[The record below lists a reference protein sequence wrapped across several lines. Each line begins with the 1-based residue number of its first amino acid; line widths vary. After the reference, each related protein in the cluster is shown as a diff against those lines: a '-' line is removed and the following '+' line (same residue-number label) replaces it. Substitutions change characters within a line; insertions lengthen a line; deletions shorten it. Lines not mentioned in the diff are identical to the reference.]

1 MPTTDASNPVT
12 PSVATGAGQAST
24 SQQSSQTA
32 DFDFDLDFSDTTPA
46 PVSQPSDV
54 DVEVPVEESVNAQ
67 ASEEVQA
74 PEVAS
79 DLDFSLDLPDSYTS
93 SSAENTETTQSIS
106 GDVPVEVSMPEAQQV
121 APQPDFGSLLN
132 EESKETSSDLESPKT
147 SEDVHQV
154 VAQEAEDQTFESET
168 SNVPV
173 AQEGASE
180 MEVDAVPES
189 EQHQIFSPDQ
199 KEDSEGEKEAFDGE
213 MLASSM
219 SDEMPPE
226 SAESDSRMVSEPIAE
241 AGEESSETL
250 NDGEHEVEFDAE
262 ETDGD
267 SLPDYED
274 EMIDDEDLDDDTL
287 QQDETPDLSSEYESF
302 DETSSSEQDDTDT
315 LDAESSVDTIS
326 DDSLNVKG
334 DVSGDAPQQFETQQP
349 EMQNTETSQ
358 LSSTFSE
365 EIPVSQSGMFVSQ
378 PMETPVASQES
389 VAQTEKSQS
398 IPSVA
403 QGVDLDSMVASA
415 PVAQAEVSSELP
427 QTVSE
432 NAQSA
437 PTQQEST
444 PQMLSLDEMLAQP
457 AAQVPQQTAPVMDL
471 TSLTVGAQ
479 DTTNPLTN
487 PTTYPTVQ
495 ATRNDGLMKKVL
507 AGVGGIVLVALAGVM
522 VYIKYPLMF
531 GSGGDTPQQPTTQS
545 GTLQPQLAL
554 NTSGDQ
560 ADHFAAGQEGENTDQ
575 NSLVSWDVVSNQ
587 TTDNAGTEVE
597 VNTPVQEEEVED
609 VVLGGDEEASSAS
622 GENSISG
629 LNTVSEQQKK
639 TENTTL
645 SGDSAPDALNSVED
659 LVGPVNSNDVLGQ
672 EIELYRQKAQQ
683 IADTGRAQNVRM
695 MVKWGTAVAK
705 QVEKIQQELA
715 NGGNMTISEWNQKKA
730 ELDISLAKA
739 TNE

>member
-24 SQQSSQTA
+24 SQQSSQTP

-54 DVEVPVEESVNAQ
+54 DVEVPVAESVNAQ
-67 ASEEVQA
+67 VSEEVQA

-79 DLDFSLDLPDSYTS
+79 DLDFSLDLPDSYAS
-93 SSAENTETTQSIS
+93 SSAENTEATQSIP
-106 GDVPVEVSMPEAQQV
+106 GDVPVEVSMPEAQQI

-132 EESKETSSDLESPKT
+132 EESEKTSSDLESPET

-173 AQEGASE
+173 AQEDASE

-199 KEDSEGEKEAFDGE
+199 KADSEGEKEAFEGE
-213 MLASSM
+213 MLTSSM
-219 SDEMPPE
+219 SDEMPTE
-226 SAESDSRMVSEPIAE
+226 SAESDSGMVSEPIAE
-241 AGEESSETL
+241 AEEESSETL

-262 ETDGD
+262 EPESD

-274 EMIDDEDLDDDTL
+274 EMMDDENLDDDTS
-287 QQDETPDLSSEYESF
+287 DETPDLSSEYESF
-302 DETSSSEQDDTDT
+302 DENPSSEQDDTDT
-315 LDAESSVDTIS
+315 LDVESSVDTIGN
-326 DDSLNVKG
+326 DSLNVEG
-334 DVSGDAPQQFETQQP
+334 DVSGDTPQQFETQQP

-365 EIPVSQSGMFVSQ
+365 EVPVSQSGMFMSQ
-378 PMETPVASQES
+378 PTEGPVAPQES
-389 VAQTEKSQS
+389 AAQTEESQS
-398 IPSVA
+398 VSSVA

-415 PVAQAEVSSELP
+415 PVAQAEVSSEFP
-427 QTVSE
+427 QKVSE

-437 PTQQEST
+437 PTQQESA

-457 AAQVPQQTAPVMDL
+457 VAQVPQQAAPVMDL

-479 DTTNPLTN
+479 NTTNPLTN
-487 PTTYPTVQ
+487 PTAYPTVQ
-495 ATRNDGLMKKVL
+495 TAGNDGLMKKVL
-507 AGVGGIVLVALAGVM
+507 AGVGGVVLVALAGVM

-575 NSLVSWDVVSNQ
+575 NSLVS
-587 TTDNAGTEVE
+587 
-597 VNTPVQEEEVED
+597 
-609 VVLGGDEEASSAS
+609 
-622 GENSISG
+622 
-629 LNTVSEQQKK
+629 
-639 TENTTL
+639 
-645 SGDSAPDALNSVED
+645 
-659 LVGPVNSNDVLGQ
+659 
-672 EIELYRQKAQQ
+672 
-683 IADTGRAQNVRM
+683 
-695 MVKWGTAVAK
+695 
-705 QVEKIQQELA
+705 
-715 NGGNMTISEWNQKKA
+715 
-730 ELDISLAKA
+730 
-739 TNE
+739 

>member
-46 PVSQPSDV
+46 PVSQTSDV
-54 DVEVPVEESVNAQ
+54 DVEVPVAESVNAQ
-67 ASEEVQA
+67 VSEEVQA

-93 SSAENTETTQSIS
+93 SLAENTEATQSVS
-106 GDVPVEVSMPEAQQV
+106 GDVPVEVSMPEAQQI

-132 EESKETSSDLESPKT
+132 EESEKTSSDLESLET

-173 AQEGASE
+173 AQEDASE

-199 KEDSEGEKEAFDGE
+199 KEDSEGEKEAFEGE
-213 MLASSM
+213 MLTSSM

-226 SAESDSRMVSEPIAE
+226 SAESDSGMVSEPITE

-262 ETDGD
+262 ETEGD

-274 EMIDDEDLDDDTL
+274 EMIDDENLDDDAS
-287 QQDETPDLSSEYESF
+287 DETPDLSSEYESF
-302 DETSSSEQDDTDT
+302 DETPSFEQNDADT

-334 DVSGDAPQQFETQQP
+334 DVSGDTPQQFETQQP
-349 EMQNTETSQ
+349 EMQNAETSQ

-365 EIPVSQSGMFVSQ
+365 EVPVSQSGMFMSQ
-378 PMETPVASQES
+378 PMETSVVSQGSVAQGS
-389 VAQTEKSQS
+389 VAQTEESQS
-398 IPSVA
+398 VSSVA

-457 AAQVPQQTAPVMDL
+457 VAQVPQQVAPVMDL

-479 DTTNPLTN
+479 NTTNPLTN
-487 PTTYPTVQ
+487 PTAYPTVQ
-495 ATRNDGLMKKVL
+495 ATGNDGLMKKVL
-507 AGVGGIVLVALAGVM
+507 VGVGGVVLVALAGVM

-575 NSLVSWDVVSNQ
+575 NSLVS
-587 TTDNAGTEVE
+587 
-597 VNTPVQEEEVED
+597 
-609 VVLGGDEEASSAS
+609 
-622 GENSISG
+622 
-629 LNTVSEQQKK
+629 
-639 TENTTL
+639 
-645 SGDSAPDALNSVED
+645 
-659 LVGPVNSNDVLGQ
+659 
-672 EIELYRQKAQQ
+672 
-683 IADTGRAQNVRM
+683 
-695 MVKWGTAVAK
+695 
-705 QVEKIQQELA
+705 
-715 NGGNMTISEWNQKKA
+715 
-730 ELDISLAKA
+730 
-739 TNE
+739 

>member
-46 PVSQPSDV
+46 PVSQTSDV
-54 DVEVPVEESVNAQ
+54 DVEVPVAESVNAQ
-67 ASEEVQA
+67 VSEEVQA

-93 SSAENTETTQSIS
+93 SSAENTEATQSVS
-106 GDVPVEVSMPEAQQV
+106 GDVPVEVSMPEAQQI

-132 EESKETSSDLESPKT
+132 EESEKTSSDLESLET

-173 AQEGASE
+173 AQEDASE

-199 KEDSEGEKEAFDGE
+199 KEDSEGEKEAFEGE
-213 MLASSM
+213 MLTSSM

-226 SAESDSRMVSEPIAE
+226 SAESDSGMVSEPITE

-262 ETDGD
+262 ETEGD

-274 EMIDDEDLDDDTL
+274 EMIDDEDLDDDAS
-287 QQDETPDLSSEYESF
+287 DETPDLSSEYESF
-302 DETSSSEQDDTDT
+302 DETPSFEQNDADT

-334 DVSGDAPQQFETQQP
+334 DVSGDTPQQFETQQP

-365 EIPVSQSGMFVSQ
+365 EIPVSQSGMFMSQ

-389 VAQTEKSQS
+389 VAQTEESQS
-398 IPSVA
+398 IPSVV

-415 PVAQAEVSSELP
+415 PVAQAEMSSEFP

-437 PTQQEST
+437 PTQQESA

-457 AAQVPQQTAPVMDL
+457 AAQVPQQAAPVMDL

-479 DTTNPLTN
+479 DITNPLTN
-487 PTTYPTVQ
+487 PTAYPTVQ
-495 ATRNDGLMKKVL
+495 ATGSDGLMKKVL
-507 AGVGGIVLVALAGVM
+507 AGVGGVVLVALAGVM

-560 ADHFAAGQEGENTDQ
+560 VDHFAAGQEGENTDQ
-575 NSLVSWDVVSNQ
+575 NSLVS
-587 TTDNAGTEVE
+587 
-597 VNTPVQEEEVED
+597 
-609 VVLGGDEEASSAS
+609 
-622 GENSISG
+622 
-629 LNTVSEQQKK
+629 
-639 TENTTL
+639 
-645 SGDSAPDALNSVED
+645 
-659 LVGPVNSNDVLGQ
+659 
-672 EIELYRQKAQQ
+672 
-683 IADTGRAQNVRM
+683 
-695 MVKWGTAVAK
+695 
-705 QVEKIQQELA
+705 
-715 NGGNMTISEWNQKKA
+715 
-730 ELDISLAKA
+730 
-739 TNE
+739 

>member
-46 PVSQPSDV
+46 PVSQTSDV
-54 DVEVPVEESVNAQ
+54 DVEVPVAESVNAQ
-67 ASEEVQA
+67 VSEEVQA

-93 SSAENTETTQSIS
+93 SSAENTEATQSVS
-106 GDVPVEVSMPEAQQV
+106 GDVPVEVSMPEAQQIV
-121 APQPDFGSLLN
+121 PQPDFGSLLN
-132 EESKETSSDLESPKT
+132 EESEKISSDLESPET

-154 VAQEAEDQTFESET
+154 VAQAAEDQTFESET

-173 AQEGASE
+173 AQEDASE
-180 MEVDAVPES
+180 MEVEAESES

-213 MLASSM
+213 MLTSSM
-219 SDEMPPE
+219 SDEMPTE
-226 SAESDSRMVSEPIAE
+226 STDSDSGMVSAPIAE
-241 AGEESSETL
+241 AEEESSETL

-262 ETDGD
+262 ETESD

-274 EMIDDEDLDDDTL
+274 EMMDDENLDDDTL
-287 QQDETPDLSSEYESF
+287 QQDEVPDLSSEYESF
-302 DETSSSEQDDTDT
+302 DETPSSEQNDADT

-365 EIPVSQSGMFVSQ
+365 EVPVSQSGMFMSQ
-378 PMETPVASQES
+378 PTEAPVAPQES
-389 VAQTEKSQS
+389 AAQTEESQS
-398 IPSVA
+398 VSSVA
-403 QGVDLDSMVASA
+403 QGVDLDSMVAA
-415 PVAQAEVSSELP
+415 TPVAQAEVSSEFP

-437 PTQQEST
+437 PTQQESA

-457 AAQVPQQTAPVMDL
+457 TVQVPQQAAPVMDL

-479 DTTNPLTN
+479 NTTNPLTN
-487 PTTYPTVQ
+487 PTAYPTVQ
-495 ATRNDGLMKKVL
+495 AAGTDGLMKKVL
-507 AGVGGIVLVALAGVM
+507 AGVGGVVLVALAGVM

-531 GSGGDTPQQPTTQS
+531 GSGGDAPQQPTTQS

-575 NSLVSWDVVSNQ
+575 NSLVS
-587 TTDNAGTEVE
+587 
-597 VNTPVQEEEVED
+597 
-609 VVLGGDEEASSAS
+609 
-622 GENSISG
+622 
-629 LNTVSEQQKK
+629 
-639 TENTTL
+639 
-645 SGDSAPDALNSVED
+645 
-659 LVGPVNSNDVLGQ
+659 
-672 EIELYRQKAQQ
+672 
-683 IADTGRAQNVRM
+683 
-695 MVKWGTAVAK
+695 
-705 QVEKIQQELA
+705 
-715 NGGNMTISEWNQKKA
+715 
-730 ELDISLAKA
+730 
-739 TNE
+739 